1 MNPVFPL
8 LVQVVLI
15 LINAFFA
22 SAEIAVISLNAP
34 KLRRMAEDGDKTA
47 GKLIKMVESPSAF
60 LSTIQVGITL
70 AGFLASAF
78 AAESFS
84 DPLVRW
90 LLDDVGFTV
99 FSENVLDKIVV
110 IFITVILSYF
120 MLIFG
125 ELVPKRIA
133 MQKSYAVA
141 RFSSRILSS
150 LSVVMKPMVWFL
162 SFSTNLV
169 LKVLHMKTETQ
180 EEDVTEEEIRLM
192 VDIGQ
197 ESGAIQ
203 ADEKEMIENVFE
215 FNNTLVREVMTPCV
229 DVQGIPANAT
239 QGEILTVIEQ
249 SGLSR
254 FPVYEE
260 NIDKIIGVL
269 NTREYLLNLQ
279 SPAPQP
285 LGALVREAY
294 FVPEYIA
301 IDKLFHDMQKGKI
314 HFAVVVG
321 EYGETVG
328 ICTLEDLLEELVGN
342 IYDEFDPHEK
352 PEIEPIGEN
361 CWRVSGDINLE
372 DLSATIGVAF
382 PPDLE
387 CDTLGGLVLTQLHS
401 IPQDGAHF
409 TVETN
414 GLAIEVKEVIHRRIT
429 EAVVQRI
436 AENLPK
442 EKEIK
447 QQEAHT
453 HKKKEHE

>member
-1 MNPVFPL
+1 MNPVIPL
-8 LVQVVLI
+8 LLQIVLI

-34 KLRRMAEDGDKTA
+34 KLRRQAEEGDKTA
-47 GKLIKMVESPSAF
+47 KKLIKKVESPSSF

-78 AAESFS
+78 AADSFS

-90 LLDDVGFTV
+90 LVDDLGVTAV
-99 FSENVLDKIVV
+99 SEKVLDTIAV
-110 IFITVILSYF
+110 IGITLVLSYF

-141 RFSSRILSS
+141 KISSGILTAIA
-150 LSVVMKPMVWFL
+150 VVMKPVVWFL

-169 LKVLHMKTETQ
+169 LKLLRMKTETA

-192 VDIGQ
+192 VDIGE

-203 ADEKEMIENVFE
+203 ADEKEMIENVFD
-215 FNNTLVREVMTPCV
+215 FNNTLVREVMTPSV
-229 DVQGIPANAT
+229 DVKGIPIGA
-239 QGEILTVIEQ
+239 GEEDVLELISA

-254 FPVYEE
+254 FPVYEGDL
-260 NIDKIIGVL
+260 DKVVGIL
-269 NTREYLLNLQ
+269 NARDYLLNMHKQPKKNLQ
-279 SPAPQP
+279 E
-285 LGALVREAY
+285 LIREAY
-294 FVPEYIA
+294 FVPEYIST
-301 IDKLFHDMQKGKI
+301 DKLFHDMQKGKI

-321 EYGETVG
+321 EYGDTVG

-352 PEIEPIGEN
+352 PDVEQLEDN
-361 CWRVSGDINLE
+361 LWRVSGDINLE
-372 DLSATIGVAF
+372 DLSNAIDIDF
-382 PPDLE
+382 DPDLE

-414 GLAIEVKEVIHRRIT
+414 GIEIEVKEVIHRRIT
-429 EAVVQRI
+429 EAHVQIVKRK
-436 AENLPK
+436 ASVSE
-442 EKEIK
+442 EEIN
-447 QQEAHT
+447 Q
-453 HKKKEHE
+453 